1 MWLAKYA
8 EYDTQRENKR
18 LESLLFDLRQE
29 LRIRDDTIAAME
41 LQVRNLTAVIERDYA
56 RVQAEKA
63 IAVRKTAKG

>member
-1 MWLAKYA
+1 
-8 EYDTQRENKR
+8 